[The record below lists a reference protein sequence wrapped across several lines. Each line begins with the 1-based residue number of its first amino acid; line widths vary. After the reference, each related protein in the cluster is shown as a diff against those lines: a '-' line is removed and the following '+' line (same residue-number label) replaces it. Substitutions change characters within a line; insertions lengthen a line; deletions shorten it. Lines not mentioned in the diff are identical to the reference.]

1 MDAVILNLLG
11 DIPLV
16 TRLWT
21 IGCLV
26 LSGLTSLRIVDP
38 GKVVYSYDLVFKKGQ
53 YGRLLYSIF
62 DYGAFNWISMINIFV
77 SANHLSTLENSFN
90 LRRKFCWIIFLL
102 LVILVKMTSIEQPAA
117 SLGVLLHENL
127 VYYELKKNGNQ
138 MNVRFFGVI
147 DVSPSIFPIYMNAVM
162 YFVYKR
168 SWLEIAMNFMP
179 GHVIYYMDDIIGKI
193 YGIDLCKSPYDWFR
207 NPETP

>member
-147 DVSPSIFPIYMNAVM
+147 DVSPSIFTIYMNAVM

-207 NPETP
+207 NTETP

>member
-53 YGRLLYSIF
+53 YGKLIQSEKKILL
-62 DYGAFNWISMINIFV
+62 DNIFTV
-77 SANHLSTLENSFN
+77 GDTG
-90 LRRKFCWIIFLL
+90 K
-102 LVILVKMTSIEQPAA
+102 
-117 SLGVLLHENL
+117 
-127 VYYELKKNGNQ
+127 
-138 MNVRFFGVI
+138 
-147 DVSPSIFPIYMNAVM
+147 
-162 YFVYKR
+162 
-168 SWLEIAMNFMP
+168 
-179 GHVIYYMDDIIGKI
+179 DDQH
-193 YGIDLCKSPYDWFR
+193 
-207 NPETP
+207 

>member
-147 DVSPSIFPIYMNAVM
+147 DVSLSIPNLHECCNVFCI
-162 YFVYKR
+162 
-168 SWLEIAMNFMP
+168 
-179 GHVIYYMDDIIGKI
+179 
-193 YGIDLCKSPYDWFR
+193 
-207 NPETP
+207 